1 MMLTDSCPEYV
12 PGSCSSIPSAG
23 WVVEYG
29 RWISIVDAA
38 ELATVSASLAIS
50 CIDVALPEI
59 VPDIRE
65 SIISLRPT
73 YRRRRLSSRG
83 QPCVA
88 WYGMAPNISGLDL
101 RAAVV
106 LMGYPAVL
114 GPDAVSGEVA
124 YLQFH
129 QSAFYQDGAMRKPI
143 VHSILKAC
151 EDLSGLLVPW
161 KFWLLLFASPHNK
174 EVVACPELPARP
186 THLEVRACRGA
197 TQCLQRDEDS
207 GSA

>member
-1 MMLTDSCPEYV
+1 MMLTDSCPEYI
-12 PGSCSSIPSAG
+12 PGSCSSISPAG
-23 WVVEYG
+23 WVVKYG
-29 RWISIVDAA
+29 RWVSTVDVA
-38 ELATVSASLAIS
+38 ELVTVSASLAIS
-50 CIDVALPEI
+50 RIDVALPEL

-73 YRRRRLSSRG
+73 YRRRCLSSRG

-88 WYGMAPNISGLDL
+88 WYGMVPNIPGLNL

-106 LMGYPAVL
+106 LMGYPAIL
-114 GPDAVSGEVA
+114 GLDVVSGEVA

-129 QSAFYQDGAMRKPI
+129 QSAFHQDGAMRKP
-143 VHSILKAC
+143 VAHSILKGC
-151 EDLSGLLVPW
+151 EDLIGLLVPR
-161 KFWLLLFASPHNK
+161 KFWLLLFVSPHNK
-174 EVVACPELPARP
+174 EVAACPGLPARP
-186 THLEVRACRGA
+186 THLEVRACGGA